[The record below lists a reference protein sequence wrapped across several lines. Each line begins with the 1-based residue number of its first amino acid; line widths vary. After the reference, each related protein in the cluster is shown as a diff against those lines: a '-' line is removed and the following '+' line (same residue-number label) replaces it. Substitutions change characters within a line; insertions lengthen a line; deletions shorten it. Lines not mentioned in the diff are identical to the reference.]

1 LGCWGLDLIVKTA
14 FLAEYEP
21 MDEQGSSNI
30 QELRERLARGEYRV
44 EPVAVADAVIRRAAG
59 LDLAGD
65 YARLVDSVPSAPVRR
80 RRRGRS
86 PVSESLFTA
95 RAVAAL

>member
-1 LGCWGLDLIVKTA
+1 
-14 FLAEYEP
+14 
-21 MDEQGSSNI
+21 MDEQGSSHI

-44 EPVAVADAVIRRAAG
+44 DPSAVADAVIRRAAG

-65 YARLVDSVPSAPVRR
+65 YARLVDSVPSQPVRM

-86 PVSESLFTA
+86 PVGESRFTP

>member
-1 LGCWGLDLIVKTA
+1 
-14 FLAEYEP
+14 
-21 MDEQGSSNI
+21 MDEQGSSHI

-44 EPVAVADAVIRRAAG
+44 DPSAVADAVIRRAAG

-65 YARLVDSVPSAPVRR
+65 YARLVDSVPSPPVRM

-86 PVSESLFTA
+86 PVGEGRFTA
-95 RAVAAL
+95 RVVAAL